1 MLAYYTLS
9 IEITFVNIINVK
21 EKSFKSFKNV
31 KLIVIDSSF
40 EKKIFESLNFYHQ
53 QHCQLFSLK
62 WYFAEILFKKINL
75 GISNHSLSVTLS
87 NKRVYGSQK

>member
-40 EKKIFESLNFYHQ
+40 QKNF
-53 QHCQLFSLK
+53 LK
-62 WYFAEILFKKINL
+62 A
-75 GISNHSLSVTLS
+75 
-87 NKRVYGSQK
+87 

>member
-40 EKKIFESLNFYHQ
+40 QKIFFESLNFYHQ

-62 WYFAEILFKKINL
+62 WYFAEILLKKINL
-75 GISNHSLSVTLS
+75 GISNHSLPVTLS